1 MNRPKAPLFLALAL
15 LLAGAAVLATRIL
28 PERGNDPRGK
38 PPAHA
43 EPSTASSEAARTRA
57 PLAPDPED
65 GEAMRPGTDM
75 AASLRSRYAARIHEP
90 HTQMRMLEQLMRHF
104 QQLYPT
110 GWEEP
115 LLALVKQ
122 AFPELYEEL
131 ALRLRQRVAYAQ
143 WMESHRE
150 ELRAKPVAE
159 RRAAVWEERNQLFG
173 EETARKIWAAE
184 LRNESVG
191 NTLSIIDALPQ
202 ADVNERLARYK
213 QSLEQTFGDE
223 APGYMQAN
231 QQELMNRFLDLGSVQ
246 RDLGAMTPEQRAEH
260 LRAIREGMGLDEAAL
275 ERWKDLDTRRD
286 ARWAL
291 GEQYMAER
299 AILAQQHTGPELER
313 RLSELRARYFADE
326 AQTIA
331 EEEASGFYRFG
342 QPRQWGRN

>member
-1 MNRPKAPLFLALAL
+1 MNRSKAPLLLALAL
-15 LLAGAAVLATRIL
+15 LLAGAAVLVTRL
-28 PERGNDPRGK
+28 MPERVNDPRNES
-38 PPAHA
+38 PANA
-43 EPSTASSEAARTRA
+43 APSPTAAPAARTRA
-57 PLAPDPED
+57 PLVPEEED
-65 GEAMRPGTDM
+65 GKALRPGTDM
-75 AASLRSRYAARIHEP
+75 AAALRSRYAARIHDP

-115 LLALVKQ
+115 LLAMVKQ

-143 WMESHRE
+143 WMESHQE
-150 ELRAKPVAE
+150 ELRARPVAE
-159 RRAAVWEERNQLFG
+159 RRAAMWEERNQLFG

-191 NTLSIIDALPQ
+191 NALSIIDALPQ
-202 ADVNERLARYK
+202 AGVNERLARYK

-223 APGYMQAN
+223 APGYMQAH

-246 RDLGAMTPEQRAEH
+246 RELGAMTPEQRAEH
-260 LRAIREGMGLDEAAL
+260 LRSVREGMGLDEAAL

-291 GEQYMAER
+291 GEQYMTER
-299 AILAQQHTGPELER
+299 VALAQQHTGPELEQ
-313 RLSELRARYFADE
+313 RLRELRARYFADE

-331 EEEASGFYRFG
+331 EEEAGGFYRFG